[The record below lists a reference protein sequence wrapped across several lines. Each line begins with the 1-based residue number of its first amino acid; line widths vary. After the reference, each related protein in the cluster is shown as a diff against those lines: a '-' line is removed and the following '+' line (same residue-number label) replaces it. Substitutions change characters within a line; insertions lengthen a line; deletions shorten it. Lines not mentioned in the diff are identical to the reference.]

1 MGVTASRF
9 MDHFADKQSDRTE
22 TRVLL
27 DALARQVKVRILVP
41 KSEYLAS
48 VDDKGNADR
57 AKRCFEAV
65 VTRHDNFECR
75 YFSHVPAHSLV
86 VVDEECIIGPVF
98 PDVRSKDTPCIH
110 ITASSPYAKK
120 YLEYFDKEWTNAK
133 T

>member
-9 MDHFADKQSDRTE
+9 MDHFADEESGRTE

-27 DALARQVKVRILVP
+27 DALARKVKVRILVP
-41 KSEYLAS
+41 ESDYLAS
-48 VDDKGNADR
+48 MGDKGNADR
-57 AKRCFEAV
+57 TKRRFTGVAN
-65 VTRHDNFECR
+65 RHNNFEYR

-98 PDVRSKDTPCIH
+98 PELRSKDTPCIH
-110 ITASSPYAKK
+110 ITASSPYAEK
-120 YLEYFDKEWTNAK
+120 YLEYFDKEWTDAK